1 MNLKITSANVCG
13 NNYAATNLNYHGNA
27 RIFDLVFRLA
37 HDNHPDIIAIQEIPY
52 KWLGLLE
59 SSLAQLGYKMI
70 INKNFFLAPRK
81 GSFTALSVMF
91 IKATLKFE
99 EQYRSGFETQ
109 FRCVVG
115 VLTVEG
121 QKIFIR
127 NNHVPCVGSESNR
140 GRGGANEKQ
149 IKRKRD
155 FLADE
160 LDYQRSLDED
170 NELAISLGDYNT
182 AANGNFHCKELF
194 TQLTFTDLIGDEPTW
209 GGSALDHLFV
219 SKALVESG
227 IPIKHRLITSNLTD
241 HKILEL
247 ELTL

>member
-1 MNLKITSANVCG
+1 MTLKITSANVCG

-52 KWLGLLE
+52 KGLGLLE
-59 SSLAQLGYKMI
+59 SCLAQLGYKMI
-70 INKNFFLAPRK
+70 INKQFLAAPRK
-81 GSFTALSVMF
+81 MLFTALSVMF

-149 IKRKRD
+149 IKRKRE